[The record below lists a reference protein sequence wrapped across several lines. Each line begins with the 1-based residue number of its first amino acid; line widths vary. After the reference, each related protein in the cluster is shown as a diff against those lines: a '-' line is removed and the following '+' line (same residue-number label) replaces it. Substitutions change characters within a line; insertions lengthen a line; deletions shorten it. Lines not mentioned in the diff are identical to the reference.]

1 MDKKTISLRYF
12 EKKNPMGLDKGFSA
26 WLNEEVSIK
35 SLLQALGFPGRAGV
49 KGDKRVS
56 PLVAE
61 RQQFEEGVREQFKKL
76 KEKGL
81 SIPVFTL

>member
-1 MDKKTISLRYF
+1 
-12 EKKNPMGLDKGFSA
+12 MGLDKEFSA
-26 WLNEEVSIK
+26 WLNKHVNVK

-61 RQQFEEGVREQFKKL
+61 RQRFEEEVKEQFKKL